1 MKSAINH
8 SRLTTEQAVGLF
20 RAHTVS
26 GLRALNEQL
35 PRSQRLE
42 RREIER
48 LVDDLLF
55 AVRDAPRQRDASPL
69 TKAIWLATSIMRPA
83 RRGSHRK

>member
-1 MKSAINH
+1 M
-8 SRLTTEQAVGLF
+8 GLF

-55 AVRDAPRQRDASPL
+55 AVRDAPRQRDASPFRRV
-69 TKAIWLATSIMRPA
+69 IWMATSMMRPP
-83 RRGSHRK
+83 RRGSHQK